1 MLLALRRAML
11 EEISVLEGPFGL
23 SELRLA
29 ESQYRP
35 YRLAQSIDLKGLHD
49 FQ

>member
-1 MLLALRRAML
+1 MLLALRRAIL
-11 EEISVLEGPFGL
+11 EEISVPEGPFRL
-23 SELRLA
+23 SEL